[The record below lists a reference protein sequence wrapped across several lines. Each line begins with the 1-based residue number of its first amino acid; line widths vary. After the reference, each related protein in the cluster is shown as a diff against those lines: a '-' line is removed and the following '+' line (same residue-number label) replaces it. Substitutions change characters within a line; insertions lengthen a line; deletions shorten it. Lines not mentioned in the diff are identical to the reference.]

1 MTDDARI
8 VPWQPGY
15 GDAFARL
22 NLEWIE
28 KYFQVEEL
36 DRKYLDDP
44 QGSILA
50 AGGEIFYAVRG
61 DVVVG
66 TAAAIPMT
74 PGVFELGKM
83 AVVPSEQGRGLGRR
97 LVDHVVRYAR
107 GIGAEALELMT
118 NSGLAPALAL
128 YHSTGFVREP
138 LPHGQVYERGDVYMR
153 QRLVPQAPHAFSFFA
168 DTYTTERLKT
178 LSTWATFRDD
188 ELELRVAPSGRTPHE
203 QMVHQCVSEDT
214 WFRTMLG
221 IETGLP
227 ALPAVESRME
237 FLVHYARTSALR
249 LVELGEKPEGWF
261 REETGFFDVRRSRAW
276 VLLRRIAHSA
286 HHRGQLTQL
295 LRGSGRELYS
305 TYGPTA
311 DTGGLMQHKA
321 PVIYPYGSVSELL
334 ESQRAGKMP
343 SPLPGSAGNPV
354 TERP

>member
-8 VPWQPGY
+8 VPWQASY

-28 KYFQVEEL
+28 KYFKVEEP
-36 DRKYLDDP
+36 DRKYLGDP
-44 QGSILA
+44 RRTILA
-50 AGGEIFYAVRG
+50 AGGEVFYAVRG
-61 DVVVG
+61 EAVVG
-66 TAAAIPMT
+66 TAAAIPIS

-97 LVDHVVRYAR
+97 LVEHVVRHTR
-107 GIGAEALELMT
+107 GIGAEVLELVT

-128 YHSTGFVREP
+128 YQSTGFVREP
-138 LPHGQVYERGDVYMR
+138 LPRGQAYERGDVYMR
-153 QRLVPQAPHAFSFFA
+153 QRLEPGAPHAFSFFA
-168 DTYTTERLKT
+168 DTYATERLKT
-178 LSTWATFRDD
+178 LSTWATLRDG
-188 ELELRVAPSGRTPHE
+188 ELDVRVAASGRTPHE
-203 QMVHQCVSEDT
+203 QMVHQCVSEDN
-214 WFRTMLG
+214 WCRGMLG

-227 ALPAVESRME
+227 ALPAPETRME
-237 FLVHYARTSALR
+237 FLLHYARASALR
-249 LVELGEKPEGWF
+249 LVELRDKAESWF
-261 REETGFFDVRRSRAW
+261 GEETGFFDVRRSRAW

-295 LRGSGRELYS
+295 LRTTGRALYS

-311 DTGGLMQHKA
+311 DTGGLMQHQA

-334 ESQRAGKMP
+334 AAELAGGKP
-343 SPLPGSAGNPV
+343 SPLPGAAGHPV

>member
-1 MTDDARI
+1 MHI
-8 VPWQPGY
+8 VPWQPTW

-28 KYFQVEEL
+28 RHFKVEEP
-36 DRKYLDDP
+36 DRKYLTDP
-44 QGSILA
+44 QRTILA

-61 DVVVG
+61 DAVLG
-66 TAAAIPMT
+66 TAAAIPVS

-83 AVVPSEQGRGLGRR
+83 AVIPSEQGRGLGRR
-97 LVDHVVRYAR
+97 LVEHVVQYAR
-107 GIGAEALELMT
+107 GVGIESLQLMT

-128 YHSTGFVREP
+128 YQSTGFVREA

-153 QRLVPQAPHAFSFFA
+153 QRLAPRAPHGFSFFA

-178 LSTWATFRDD
+178 LSTWATFGDD
-188 ELELRVAPSGRTPHE
+188 ELEVRVAPSGRTPHE

-227 ALPAVESRME
+227 ALPVPESRME

-249 LVELGEKPEGWF
+249 LVALREKQEDWFGEV
-261 REETGFFDVRRSRAW
+261 TGFFDVRRSRAW

-295 LRGSGRELYS
+295 LRARGRELYS

-321 PVIYPYGSVSELL
+321 PVIYPYGSVSQLL
-334 ESQRAGKMP
+334 EAELAGGKQP
-343 SPLPGSAGNPV
+343 PLPGAGGHPV